1 MMLDKAAGISQMV
14 NFDESVWREKNKKIL
29 IQSKY
34 LIQWEQD
41 ATPSSVEMVQ
51 YNQPAIG

>member
-1 MMLDKAAGISQMV
+1 MLDKAAGISQMV
-14 NFDESVWREKNKKIL
+14 NFDGSVVWREKNKKIL

-51 YNQPAIG
+51 YNQPAIA

>member
-1 MMLDKAAGISQMV
+1 MLDKAAGISQMV
-14 NFDESVWREKNKKIL
+14 NFDGSVVWREKNKKIL

>member
-51 YNQPAIG
+51 YNQPVIG

>member
-1 MMLDKAAGISQMV
+1 MMLDKAAGISHMV

-51 YNQPAIG
+51 YNQPVIG